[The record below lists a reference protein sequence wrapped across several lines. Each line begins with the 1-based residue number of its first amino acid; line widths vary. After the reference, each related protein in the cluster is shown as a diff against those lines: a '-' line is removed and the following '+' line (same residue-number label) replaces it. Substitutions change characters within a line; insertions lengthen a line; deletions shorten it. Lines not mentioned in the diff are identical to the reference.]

1 LVVLARGLG
10 LLKIVTNLLHSYDAA
25 GNSLV
30 IVVGAEDQE
39 NHSIG
44 EALAEATVMSQ
55 SSHARGLKVINTDK
69 ASVSTREKLYSEGG
83 IISVTTRILIVDLL
97 SKLLDPETVTG
108 MVFLHAEKVS
118 TTSMEAFVA
127 RVFRQHNKIGFV
139 KAFSDAPEPLQS
151 GYSPLGTTLRN
162 LFLRKP
168 ALYPRFHARV
178 AQSLEG
184 KKKADVVE
192 LEIPMTDAMFRIQQA
207 VLECV
212 ELCISELRKANS
224 GVDLDDW
231 SVESALH
238 QNFDSKIRRQ
248 LDPVWH
254 RVSFRTRQ
262 IARDLTT
269 LREILN
275 YLLSYDCISLLKH
288 LDTVR
293 ATLSPP
299 PGSTKQNY
307 SPWLLTET
315 AETIFTVAKNRV
327 YSGDR
332 SEAAADEISTSL
344 RPVLE
349 EQPKWA
355 LLAEILSEIET
366 EAYFNPSGSNPVQT
380 VLVMCNDQRTCRQIK
395 EYLQTMHIKPEAD
408 EDTNGEAPHKVEQD
422 QNKGSAEWM
431 MRRKLRD
438 YLHWRKNFNKVQSA
452 LFDENQKSLADIKNA
467 SAAGRLNAKGAPS
480 NKRRRTRGG
489 GAAGTNGSR
498 PGTDREA
505 QVALLLDSLRPD
517 EASKQA
523 TADDPLIDDL
533 TTATEAQFTLY
544 EPSDQIVVH
553 PYSGDGDDFLLEE
566 VRPTHIIMYSPAADF
581 IRRVEIYKSSHSSR
595 TSLRTYFF
603 YYEKSVEEQTYLTRI
618 RREKEAFTRLIT
630 ERASLALTIQD
641 THSTSGAIDGDAFL
655 RTINTRIAG
664 GGKLAATAA
673 PPCIVVDMREFRS
686 SLPSLLHG
694 ASNIV
699 LPCQLTVADY
709 VLSPSICV
717 ERKSVTDLIQSF
729 KNGRLLNQA
738 EAMLQHYQHPF
749 LLIEFEHN
757 KSFTLDPFADLTSLQ
772 TLKTP
777 DADSRDLQSKL
788 VLLTISFPRL
798 KIIWS
803 SSPFQT
809 AEIFAELKKGQPEP
823 DPLRAVQIGLSEEGL
838 EGLDEEERTFN
849 MAPQDLLKTVP
860 GINNKNATRLTLE
873 TKNVME
879 VANMTERQLEPLV
892 GKTVGRQV
900 VRFFGRQVWGD
911 EAADE
916 GDGDG
921 DGN

>member
-1 LVVLARGLG
+1 MARGLG
-10 LLKIVTNLLHSYDAA
+10 LLKIIANLLHSYDAA

-30 IVVGAEDQE
+30 IVVGAEDHETQWL
-39 NHSIG
+39 G
-44 EALAEATVMSQ
+44 EALAEAQ
-55 SSHARGLKVINTDK
+55 SISNAPHARGLKIINTDK
-69 ASVSTREKLYSEGG
+69 ASVATREKMYAEGG
-83 IISVTTRILIVDLL
+83 IISVTTRILVVDLL
-97 SKLLDPETVTG
+97 STLLDAETVTG
-108 MVFLHAEKVS
+108 LIVLHAEKVNTVS
-118 TTSMEAFVA
+118 IEAFVV
-127 RVFRQHNKIGFV
+127 RIFRQFNKIGFV
-139 KAFSDAPEPLQS
+139 KAFTDAPEPLVM

-168 ALYPRFHARV
+168 ALYPRFHASV

-238 QNFDSKIRRQ
+238 QNFDSMVRRQ

-254 RVSFRTRQ
+254 RITFRTRQ

-275 YLLSYDCISLLKH
+275 YLLSYDCVSLLKH

-299 PGSTKQNY
+299 TGSNKQNH
-307 SPWLLTET
+307 SPWLLTD
-315 AETIFTVAKNRV
+315 AADTIFTTARERV
-327 YSGDR
+327 YTGRVDDR
-332 SEAAADEISTSL
+332 TDTPTDQLPGSL
-344 RPVLE
+344 RPTLE

-366 EAYFNPSGSNPVQT
+366 EAYFSPSGSGGIQT

-395 EYLQTMHIKPEAD
+395 EFLRTMHIKPEV
-408 EDTNGEAPHKVEQD
+408 EDTANGQAPHELEEEQG
-422 QNKGSAEWM
+422 KGSAEWM
-431 MRRKLRD
+431 MRRKLRE
-438 YLHWRKNFNKVQSA
+438 YLHWRKNFNIVQTA
-452 LFDENQKSLADIKNA
+452 LFEENQKSLADIKNS
-467 SAAGRLNAKGAPS
+467 SATSRLNAKGQPQG
-480 NKRRRTRGG
+480 KRRRTRGG
-489 GAAGTNGSR
+489 GGGFGGNPTRSGVTER
-498 PGTDREA
+498 DV
-505 QVALLLDSLRPD
+505 QVARLLDTLRPEEVDKRGLD
-517 EASKQA
+517 ENI
-523 TADDPLIDDL
+523 IDDL

-553 PYSGDGDDFLLEE
+553 PYSGDSDDVLLEE
-566 VRPTHIIMYSPAADF
+566 VRPTHIVMYSPAADF

-595 TSLRTYFF
+595 LSLRTYFF
-603 YYEKSVEEQTYLTRI
+603 YYEKSVEEQVYLNRI
-618 RREKEAFTRLIT
+618 RREKEAFTRLIS
-630 ERASLALTIQD
+630 ERASLALTIND
-641 THSTSGAIDGDAFL
+641 PSTANSDSETFL

-673 PPCIVVDMREFRS
+673 PPQIIVDVREFRS
-686 SLPSLLHG
+686 ALPSLLHG
-694 ASNIV
+694 RSNV
-699 LPCQLTVADY
+699 VMPCQLTVGDY
-709 VLSPSICV
+709 ILSPNICV
-717 ERKSVTDLIQSF
+717 ERKSVRDLIASF

-738 EAMLQHYQHPF
+738 EAMLQHYASPF

-757 KSFTLDPFADLTSLQ
+757 KSFTLDPFADLTSLA
-772 TLKTP
+772 TLKGP

-788 VLLTISFPRL
+788 VLLTVSFPRL

-823 DPLRAVQIGLSEEGL
+823 DPLRAVQIGLDAELVGL
-838 EGLDEEERTFN
+838 EPEERTFN
-849 MAPQDLLKTVP
+849 MAAQELLRTVP
-860 GINNKNATRLTLE
+860 GVTAKNAGALYLE

-879 VANMTERQLEPLV
+879 VANMRAGELEPWV
-892 GKTVGRQV
+892 GKTVARQMQ
-900 VRFFGRQVWGD
+900 RFFEKRMWQD
-911 EAADE
+911 EEDE
-916 GDGDG
+916 VEAGMSGFE
-921 DGN
+921 